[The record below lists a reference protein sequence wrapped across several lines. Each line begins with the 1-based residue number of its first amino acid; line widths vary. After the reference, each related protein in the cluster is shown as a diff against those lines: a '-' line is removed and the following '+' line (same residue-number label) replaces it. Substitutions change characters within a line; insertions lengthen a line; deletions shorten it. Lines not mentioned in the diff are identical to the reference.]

1 MNKPKAHTSTVRGDA
16 QLTAHIDVNRFM
28 ESTVSAQPQKF
39 YRKEADH
46 FFPEGC
52 QCHDDS
58 GSCDWCVIYG
68 NYILNSLD
76 KCAGVKYYTDM
87 MNGGNMTISMYTVPP
102 YSDSFSPFVTLQ
114 DAHFK
119 TFDAAESQTAQ
130 RARGQYLRG
139 LRILESAFKYLLEQ
153 GVAANEQH

>member
-58 GSCDWCVIYG
+58 GSCDWCVIYYEG
-68 NYILNSLD
+68 PTGD
-76 KCAGVKYYTDM
+76 
-87 MNGGNMTISMYTVPP
+87 
-102 YSDSFSPFVTLQ
+102 
-114 DAHFK
+114 
-119 TFDAAESQTAQ
+119 ESQ
-130 RARGQYLRG
+130 RRLREAG
-139 LRILESAFKYLLEQ
+139 LLET
-153 GVAANEQH
+153 EKP